1 MSPARIPRI
10 VYPETGSHIAAIKP
24 CLAPGTSVI
33 ARLQGLLMMSMHLQP
48 SNGSANKQLRLRH
61 SQKKTPRPPKDI
73 TAQSERL
80 PAHPA
85 VQPVIGAPR
94 IIESGRGSPEILQPT
109 IIVDRFKK

>member
-61 SQKKTPRPPKDI
+61 SQKKNAKATQRYYSTVGAATRSSSSPARNWRTTYYREWPRF
-73 TAQSERL
+73 ARNFAANNNS
-80 PAHPA
+80 
-85 VQPVIGAPR
+85 
-94 IIESGRGSPEILQPT
+94 
-109 IIVDRFKK
+109 

>member
-61 SQKKTPRPPKDI
+61 SQKRQGHPK
-73 TAQSERL
+73 
-80 PAHPA
+80 
-85 VQPVIGAPR
+85 
-94 IIESGRGSPEILQPT
+94 ILQHSRSGYPL
-109 IIVDRFKK
+109 IQQSSP